1 MEHLPVVVEVVDI
14 PSRAKKAI
22 RLIEEMLSTHCLVTI
37 QDIHVAHYYAPE
49 GKHKAA
55 SHGWD

>member
-1 MEHLPVVVEVVDI
+1 VEVVDI

-22 RLIEEMLSTHCLVTI
+22 RLIEEMLFTHCLVTS